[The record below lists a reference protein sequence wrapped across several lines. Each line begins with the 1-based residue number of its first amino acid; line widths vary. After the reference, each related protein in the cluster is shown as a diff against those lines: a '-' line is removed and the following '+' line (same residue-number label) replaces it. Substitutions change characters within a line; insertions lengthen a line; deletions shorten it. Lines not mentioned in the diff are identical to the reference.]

1 MLKPRIQIPIEGL
14 IRTDNDYFELKH
26 CKIICRQFARLRS
39 PKIRMNVCD
48 CIQYNCTNAIIA
60 YCPDGHP
67 KNLVICEHLE
77 IQLGPTGEILLPR
90 RWILQL
96 TDAKIVRYAI

>member
-1 MLKPRIQIPIEGL
+1 MQIPIKGL

-39 PKIRMNVCD
+39 PETHIKGCHIILD
-48 CIQYNCTNAIIA
+48 NCTDAIIA
-60 YCPDGHP
+60 YYPDGHP